1 MTSKGWDHR
10 PLMTTSPMRAW
21 TGCPPRSATTGP
33 ADARA
38 LKAYARAAPV
48 TRASAKSLTVMHRK
62 VKSQR
67 LASVGYLWS
76 FAALTAS
83 PGGRA
88 QSTKAPDLEANSAAK
103 SSAGVRSLFRIE
115 RDGGDIQ
122 AVDTQKRS
130 VPSSSFSNTPPFR

>member
-1 MTSKGWDHR
+1 MGPPSIDDHLADAGMDWV
-10 PLMTTSPMRAW
+10 PAEI
-21 TGCPPRSATTGP
+21 GDDRSRF

-62 VKSQR
+62 VKNQR